1 MENHNSSRNN
11 GNSDKEKN
19 SIPNPNEVRRAGGSS
34 TASGDRLPE
43 NDPAIINPDELASYP
58 RQQAADDTP
67 DIDEER
73 KSHSVQLK
81 SSPARDGR
89 NITRT
94 GPSTDTGDFM

>member
-1 MENHNSSRNN
+1 METNNNSRSH
-11 GNSDKEKN
+11 GHDDKEKHTT
-19 SIPNPNEVRRAGGSS
+19 PNPNETRRAGGSS
-34 TASGDRLPE
+34 AASGDMLPE
-43 NDPAIINPDELASYP
+43 NDPAVINPDELATFP
-58 RQQAADDTP
+58 RQQADDDTP
-67 DIDEER
+67 DLDEER

>member
-1 MENHNSSRNN
+1 MKNQSSSQPGGR
-11 GNSDKEKN
+11 GNKEKN

-34 TASGDRLPE
+34 SASGDRLPE
-43 NDPAIINPDELASYP
+43 NDPELINPDELASYP
-58 RQQAADDTP
+58 KQQTDDENP
-67 DIDEER
+67 DVDEER

-81 SSPARDGR
+81 SSPVRDGR